1 MGDSRAIRW
10 VATSNELNVQELY
23 ARPVEGGREANGT
36 RLYIARVRYDG
47 GVHAAKAGEHL
58 PGAQLAFN
66 GTEVK
71 IDVSD
76 RLMVWSTRCVSDTV
90 AEGLR
95 SIMPQ
100 LNESGRLIHFVRY
113 TWFLSL

>member
-1 MGDSRAIRW
+1 MGDSRAIQW

-23 ARPVEGGREANGT
+23 ARLVEGGRDAKGT

-71 IDVSD
+71 INVSD
-76 RLMVWSTRCVSDTV
+76 RLVWSTRCVSDTV

-95 SIMPQ
+95 SIVLQ
-100 LNESGRLIHFVRY
+100 LNECRLIHSVRFHSF
-113 TWFLSL
+113 W